1 MGFLF
6 FRLSCAHQNLVCL
19 TAAGLGGIGALFLV
33 RKLFSY
39 IKNVRSSSNIMYDY
53 EQEFRQEEHTHI
65 THEGEAGEGDT
76 MIESELK
83 ILQSFIAERVIPD
96 FKEHHSEGTRHFA
109 VLVLLD
115 QPLLSLTKNWHFA
128 PLTAQGRPYID
139 PVYNTRP
146 PRHLYGN
153 YVVAHPELCLP
164 YRIVRRVLF
173 DKLPRYNYYYN
184 HAEAMIINEFDSL
197 RRKFESE
204 ENRETKIVI
213 LFSRLFPCDNCTTLL
228 IEKFGQEF
236 RHCNPTIKR
245 VVLTF
250 ATYWKRI
257 PYEQNRRNFE
267 RLKESQFD
275 IVLVKYDSA

>member
-53 EQEFRQEEHTHI
+53 EQEFHQEEHTHI

-184 HAEAMIINEFDSL
+184 HAEAMIINEFDS
-197 RRKFESE
+197 
-204 ENRETKIVI
+204 
-213 LFSRLFPCDNCTTLL
+213 
-228 IEKFGQEF
+228 
-236 RHCNPTIKR
+236 
-245 VVLTF
+245 
-250 ATYWKRI
+250 
-257 PYEQNRRNFE
+257 
-267 RLKESQFD
+267 
-275 IVLVKYDSA
+275 SAKV